1 MLFDLPGMWLQ
12 DIQSQTSLHLAFG
25 EGAVQAA
32 DWFLA
37 GLTMEGIEIRVAF
50 MFFGHNESQSRI
62 AGRSKVSKYSEPSVF
77 FLNCDDF
84 SVFQLWLGM
93 CNTMGR

>member
-37 GLTMEGIEIRVAF
+37 GLTMEGIEIRAAF
-50 MFFGHNESQSRI
+50 IFLVIFCKIANRWKVESL
-62 AGRSKVSKYSEPSVF
+62 KYSEPSF
-77 FLNCDDF
+77 FFCTERIF
-84 SVFQLWLGM
+84 RSFIVV
-93 CNTMGR
+93 

>member
-1 MLFDLPGMWLQ
+1 MPMTSLKDENVHLMSCWLFELIFTCQLQGQVWLMLFDLPGMWLQ

-32 DWFLA
+32 DWFLD

-50 MFFGHNESQSRI
+50 IIFGHI
-62 AGRSKVSKYSEPSVF
+62 
-77 FLNCDDF
+77 L
-84 SVFQLWLGM
+84 
-93 CNTMGR
+93 